1 VRIFVAQST
10 CGSVHLD
17 LHMKIKSIK
26 AREILDSRGNPTIET
41 KVVLSSGIE
50 AKASVPS
57 GASTGKYEAVE
68 LRDGGKR
75 YLGKGVLKA
84 VKNVEKIERK
94 LKGLNVTDQ
103 IKIDELMLD
112 LDATPNKSNLGAN
125 AILSVS
131 LAVAR
136 AGALATKK
144 PLYKYIRD
152 VFKLGEKGWKMPLP
166 TMNVINGGKHADNSL
181 TVQEFMIVPKAT
193 TFSKR
198 VQIGAEV
205 FQYLKVLLKKA
216 GYQTLVGDEGG
227 FAPNLKKNEDALDF
241 LMQAIKKAGYK
252 PGKDVFLASDL
263 AMSEYYDKKTGKYSL
278 NDKSGKQKI
287 YGDDVIKTLEK
298 WLKRY
303 PIINLED
310 PLHEDDW
317 LNWAKI
323 TAFLGSQT
331 TIVGD
336 DLFVT
341 NVDRLSY
348 GIENGVANAILI
360 KLNQI
365 GTLTET
371 IDAIYM
377 AKQNNYKVS
386 VSHRSGE
393 TCDTFIAD
401 LSVAVNADFIK
412 TGSLSR
418 SERVCK
424 YNRVCEIESEIK

>member
-1 VRIFVAQST
+1 
-10 CGSVHLD
+10 
-17 LHMKIKSIK
+17 MKIKTIK
-26 AREILDSRGNPTIET
+26 AREILDSRGNPTVET
-41 KVVLSSGIE
+41 KIVLTNGIE
-50 AKASVPS
+50 AVAAVPS

-75 YLGKGVLKA
+75 YLGKGVQKA
-84 VKNVEKIERK
+84 IKNVEKIEKK

-136 AGALATKK
+136 AGALVSKK

-152 VFKLGEKGWKMPLP
+152 SYRLGEKGWKMPLP

-198 VQIGAEV
+198 VQIGTEV
-205 FQYLKVLLKKA
+205 FQNLKILLNKA
-216 GYQTLVGDEGG
+216 GHQTLVGDEGG

-241 LMQAIKKAGYK
+241 LMKAIKKAGYK

-263 AMSEYYDKKTGKYSL
+263 AMSEYFEKKTGNYSL
-278 NDKSGKQKI
+278 NDKSGKKTVNA
-287 YGDDVIKTLEK
+287 DKLIKTLDE
-298 WLKRY
+298 WLKKY
-303 PIINLED
+303 PIISLED

-331 TIVGD
+331 CIIGD

-341 NVDRLSY
+341 NVDRIYY
-348 GIENGVANAILI
+348 GIENDVANGVLI

-377 AKQNNYKVS
+377 AKQNGYKVS

-393 TCDTFIAD
+393 TCDTFISD

-424 YNRVCEIESEIK
+424 YNRLMEIEREVK